1 MNRVLILLVG
11 FLVAPLISHAQP
23 GTEVYRVGVLMYD
36 GAPPGLLEAFRQ
48 GLNEFGYVD
57 GHDVVVELRDAAG
70 KKEQLGALA
79 EDLVRL
85 PVDVILAVNT
95 PAAKAAKKAT
105 ATIPIV
111 ITRVGNPVISGLVPS
126 LAEPGGN
133 ITGTS
138 LMHTEL
144 GAKRIELL
152 REVLPD
158 LARVVV
164 MSNADNSSH
173 APQVAEMELASSRL
187 GLGFLSLS
195 VHGPEDLPKAFQVA
209 VQARGE
215 ALFVLDDTSFTKHR
229 EKILELAAAHSLP
242 VVSRYKDFADSG
254 ALIAYGPSLD
264 AYYRRS
270 AYYVDRIL
278 KGVKPSDLPIEQP
291 TRFDLAVN
299 LKTAKSLRLRIPPSL
314 LIRADH
320 IIE

>member
-1 MNRVLILLVG
+1 MIRALIVLVCI
-11 FLVAPLISHAQP
+11 LVAPLISHAQHS
-23 GTEVYRVGVLMYD
+23 GKVYRIGVLMYD

-48 GLNEFGYVD
+48 GLSELGYVD
-57 GHDVVVELRDAAG
+57 GRDVVMELRDAAG
-70 KKEQLGALA
+70 DKKQLGVLV
-79 EDLVRL
+79 EGLVRL
-85 PVDVILAVNT
+85 PADVILAVNT
-95 PAAKAAKKAT
+95 PAAQAAQKAT
-105 ATIPIV
+105 TTIPIV
-111 ITRVGNPVISGLVPS
+111 ITRVGNPVKSGLVPS

-152 REVLPD
+152 MEVLPN

-164 MSNADNSSH
+164 MSNADNPSH
-173 APQVAEMELASSRL
+173 TPQVTEMELASTHF
-187 GLGFLSLS
+187 GLGFLSLT
-195 VHGPEDLPKAFQVA
+195 VHGPDDLPKAFQRA
-209 VQARGE
+209 VQAGAE
-215 ALFVLDDTSFTKHR
+215 ALFVLDDTSFTRHR
-229 EKILELAAAHSLP
+229 EKLLELAAAYSLP

-264 AYYRRS
+264 VYYRRS

-299 LKTAKSLRLRIPPSL
+299 LKTARSLGLTIPPSL